1 MNELPSMSC
10 RRLFLV
16 SSLLAGFLTSVPAW
30 CDQRYQGTG
39 LVLSVDNEHQT
50 ITISHDSI
58 PGFMDAMVMPF
69 RVRES
74 KALDN
79 LRPAMMVNF
88 TLVVTKTSSYV
99 SDLQVREFKS
109 VERDPQQAGRLKALD
124 AAMQAKSGVPPVLES
139 GQLVPDFTLTDQNDR
154 PTTLSEFEGK
164 VVAITF
170 IYTRCPLPD
179 YCLRLTNNF
188 GRLQQR
194 FRDRLGRDL
203 ILLSISFD
211 PEHDQPP
218 VLAKYASNWKADA
231 KGWRFLTG
239 QMTSV
244 KQICGMFGMN
254 FWPDEGLLTHS
265 LHTVVIDPQRK
276 LVANLEGNRF
286 TAVQL
291 GDLVDATM
299 AQSVHKAAAK

>member
-1 MNELPSMSC
+1 MSC
-10 RRLFLV
+10 RRLFLA
-16 SSLLAGFLTSVPAW
+16 SLFLAGLLACTPAW
-30 CDQRYQGTG
+30 CDQRYPGTG
-39 LVLSVDNEHQT
+39 LVLSVDKEHLT
-50 ITISHDSI
+50 ITISHESI

-69 RVRES
+69 HVRDS
-74 KALDN
+74 KALDK
-79 LRPAMMVNF
+79 LRPAMLVNF
-88 TLVVTKTSSYV
+88 TLVVTKTASYV
-99 SDLQVREFKS
+99 SNLQVQEYTS
-109 VERDPQQAGRLKALD
+109 VERDPQQARRLSALD
-124 AAMQAKSGVPPVLES
+124 AAMRAKSGAPPMLQN
-139 GQLVPDFTLTDQNDR
+139 GQIVPDFTLTDQNNR
-154 PTTLSEFEGK
+154 PATLSQFEGK

-203 ILLSISFD
+203 ILLSITFD
-211 PEHDQPP
+211 PEHDHPA

-231 KGWRFLTG
+231 AGWRFLTG
-239 QMTSV
+239 TVSSV
-244 KQICGMFGMN
+244 KQVCGMFGMN

-265 LHTVVIDPQRK
+265 LHTVVIDRQRK

-291 GDLVDATM
+291 GDLVEATT
-299 AQSVHKAAAK
+299 AQGVPKSGAK

>member
-1 MNELPSMSC
+1 MSC
-10 RRLFLV
+10 RGLFLV
-16 SSLLAGFLTSVPAW
+16 SLFLAGFLAGVPAW

-39 LVLSVDNEHQT
+39 LVLSVDREHQT

-79 LRPAMMVNF
+79 LRPAMMVDF
-88 TLVVTKTSSYV
+88 TLVVTKTSSYL

-109 VERDPQQAGRLKALD
+109 VERDPQQARRLSALD
-124 AAMQAKSGVPPVLES
+124 AAMQAKSGASPALES
-139 GQLVPDFTLTDQNDR
+139 GQLVPDFTLTDQNNR
-154 PTTLSEFEGK
+154 PATLSEFEGK

-211 PEHDQPP
+211 PEHDRPE

-239 QMTSV
+239 QMSSV

-265 LHTVVIDPQRK
+265 LHTAVIDRQRK

-291 GDLVDATM
+291 GDLVEATM
-299 AQSVHKAAAK
+299 AQGVHKSAAK